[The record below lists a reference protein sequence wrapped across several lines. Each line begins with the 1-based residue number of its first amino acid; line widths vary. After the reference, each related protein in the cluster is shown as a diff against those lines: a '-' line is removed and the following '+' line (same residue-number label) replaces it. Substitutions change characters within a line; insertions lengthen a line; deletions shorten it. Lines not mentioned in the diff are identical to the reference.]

1 MPNETTNKQLRSFG
15 FTVGGIFALI
25 GFWPLV
31 IRAENLRWWALV
43 VAGCLLVPAIVFPKS
58 LALGSQRMDGDWPRP
73 GLDQYENHSRCSLL
87 CYRDSHW
94 NVQTMAGKRSDGP
107 AVETRPRQ
115 LPRCPQAPAGVASNE
130 AVLVSEQLAVSGKQ

>member
-31 IRAENLRWWALV
+31 FRGEDPRWWAVV
-43 VAGCLLVPAIVFPKS
+43 VAACLLVPAVVFPRS
-58 LALGSQRMDGDWPRP
+58 FILGLQRMDGGRARL
-73 GLDQYENHSRCSLL
+73 GLDQHENHSRCSLL
-87 CYRDSHW
+87 CYRDSRWSH
-94 NVQTMAGKRSDGP
+94 QTMAGKGSYGP

-115 LPRCPQAPAGVASNE
+115 LPRYPQAPAGVASNE
-130 AVLVSEQLAVSGKQ
+130 AVLK